1 MDGVIVRERIAGH
14 PGVAEIM
21 LDRAEAMNAI
31 NTAMALR
38 LAQACAEL
46 ATDRQVRAV
55 VLYGTGERAFC
66 VGADLKERNRMSDAD
81 FLRQR
86 PVFRAAFGGLLALPQ
101 PVIAAVH
108 GYALG
113 GGCELALSCDMIVA
127 DETAVFGLPETTV
140 GLVPGGGG
148 TQLALRR
155 LGPGRAADLVLSGRR
170 VDAGEAARIGLAD
183 RVVPP
188 GTACPEAIE
197 LAGRMA
203 AGSPV
208 AGQPFARGP
217 ASAWRRRW
225 RWRTRPGAPPRCPP
239 TGARAS
245 PPSTRSASR
254 NGQGSDMSDMPARI
268 SLREVGPR
276 DGLQNEDPVP
286 TPAKI
291 ALIDRLG
298 HTGVSRIEAVSFV
311 RADAI
316 PQMADA
322 DEVWAGV
329 ARVPTVRYSALAPNL
344 RGARRALDAGF
355 TEVEVVVSA
364 SDTHNRKNVNRSTEQ
379 SLDEIAVVIDE
390 AHQRGAT
397 CQVIVSTAWGC
408 PYEGDVPVDRVLWA
422 AGRAVADGADS
433 VSFGDTTGMATP
445 RRVRDLVGGF
455 RSRFPGT
462 PLNLHFHNT
471 RGTGLANVL
480 AALELGVDD
489 FDASVGGLGGCPYA
503 PGATGNIATEE
514 LVHMVEDMGVATGV
528 DLDAMIDAAAEAER
542 IVGRELP
549 SQVLR
554 AGPRTRTIPA

>member
-1 MDGVIVRERIAGH
+1 
-14 PGVAEIM
+14 
-21 LDRAEAMNAI
+21 
-31 NTAMALR
+31 
-38 LAQACAEL
+38 
-46 ATDRQVRAV
+46 
-55 VLYGTGERAFC
+55 
-66 VGADLKERNRMSDAD
+66 MSD
-81 FLRQR
+81 L
-86 PVFRAAFGGLLALPQ
+86 
-101 PVIAAVH
+101 
-108 GYALG
+108 
-113 GGCELALSCDMIVA
+113 
-127 DETAVFGLPETTV
+127 
-140 GLVPGGGG
+140 
-148 TQLALRR
+148 
-155 LGPGRAADLVLSGRR
+155 
-170 VDAGEAARIGLAD
+170 
-183 RVVPP
+183 
-188 GTACPEAIE
+188 
-197 LAGRMA
+197 
-203 AGSPV
+203 
-208 AGQPFARGP
+208 
-217 ASAWRRRW
+217 
-225 RWRTRPGAPPRCPP
+225 
-239 TGARAS
+239 
-245 PPSTRSASR
+245 
-254 NGQGSDMSDMPARI
+254 PARI

-455 RSRFPGT
+455 RSRYPGT